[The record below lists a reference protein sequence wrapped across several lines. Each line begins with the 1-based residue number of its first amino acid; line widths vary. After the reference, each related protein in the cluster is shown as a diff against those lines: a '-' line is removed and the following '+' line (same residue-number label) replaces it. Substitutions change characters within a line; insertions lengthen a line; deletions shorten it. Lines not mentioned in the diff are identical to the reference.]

1 MSDHFETLCIKRLRA
16 NNAPYITRN
25 LRKAIMKRSQLE
37 NIHRKKLTE
46 KSLKAY
52 TKQKNYLSTLY
63 QKDRKMFFNSLNP
76 SVISANRK
84 FWTTVKPF
92 FFQ

>member
-1 MSDHFETLCIKRLRA
+1 MHHIL
-16 NNAPYITRN
+16 TRN
-25 LRKAIMKRSQLE
+25 LRKTIMKRSQLE
-37 NIHRKKLTE
+37 KIHRKKLTE

-52 TKQKNYLSTLY
+52 KKHKHYLSRLY
-63 QKDRKMFFNSLNP
+63 KKDRKMFFNSLNL
-76 SVISANRK
+76 SVISANRE